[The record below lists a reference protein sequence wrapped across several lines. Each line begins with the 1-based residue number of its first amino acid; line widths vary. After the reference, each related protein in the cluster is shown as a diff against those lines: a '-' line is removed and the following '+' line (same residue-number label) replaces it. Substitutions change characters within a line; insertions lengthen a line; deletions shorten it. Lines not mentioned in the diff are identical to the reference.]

1 MGKELDAAPPGSAS
15 VEAGVSLEQ
24 VHDLLKAAVVDE
36 PVLTLL
42 KGFKLDF
49 SGNQQFHKV
58 FFSARCSCGTAA
70 LISVEVAKSKT
81 LAQLERALPGLE
93 QHLRSKAMQFS
104 SMSCDMHTRM
114 RTGGKELDPS

>member
-1 MGKELDAAPPGSAS
+1 M
-15 VEAGVSLEQ
+15 SLEQ
-24 VHDLLKAAVVDE
+24 VHDMLKGAVVDV
-36 PVLTLL
+36 PALTLL

-49 SGNQQFHKV
+49 SGNQGFHKV

-93 QHLRSKAMQFS
+93 QHLRSKARQFS
-104 SMSCDMHTRM
+104 GMSCEMHARM
-114 RTGGKELDPS
+114 RKGGGELHPS